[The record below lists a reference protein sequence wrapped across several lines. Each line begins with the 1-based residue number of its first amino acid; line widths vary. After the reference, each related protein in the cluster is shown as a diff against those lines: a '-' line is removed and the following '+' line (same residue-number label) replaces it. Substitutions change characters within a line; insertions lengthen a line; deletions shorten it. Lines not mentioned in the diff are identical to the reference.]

1 MQTERK
7 PENDMLQ
14 VTMLQVTKKNTR
26 ELTLQGNILY
36 QLTLTKVQ
44 PSRTAPSF
52 QNVDPPNPNQHDPQ
66 YECRP
71 RLFSCSTQL
80 NIEFFLLKTVIMPKL
95 VGILTFMS
103 RENSILG

>member
-7 PENDMLQ
+7 PEID
-14 VTMLQVTKKNTR
+14 MLQVTKKNTR

-52 QNVDPPNPNQHDPQ
+52 RNVDPPNPNQHDPQ

-71 RLFSCSTQL
+71 RGYQTVFKL
-80 NIEFFLLKTVIMPKL
+80 NSAEH
-95 VGILTFMS
+95 
-103 RENSILG
+103 